1 MKKKQ
6 ETKQNKTVKITQ
18 IKSSIG
24 RNKDQKKYLLSLGL
38 KKIGQTST
46 TVLNNSTSGLIQK
59 INHLIKVEDNKKKK
73 ECSKY

>member
-24 RNKDQKKYLLSLGL
+24 RNKDQKKYLLSMRL

-59 INHLIKVEDNKKKK
+59 INHLIKV
-73 ECSKY
+73 

>member
-24 RNKDQKKYLLSLGL
+24 YRKRTKNTLVALG
-38 KKIGQTST
+38 I
-46 TVLNNSTSGLIQK
+46 NK
-59 INHLIKVEDNKKKK
+59 INASVSIIIQIK
-73 ECSKY
+73 

>member
-24 RNKDQKKYLLSLGL
+24 RNKKQKKYLLSLGL

-46 TVLNNSTSGLIQK
+46 TILNNSTSGLIQK
-59 INHLIKVEDNKKKK
+59 INHLIKVEDNKKK
-73 ECSKY
+73 C

>member
-6 ETKQNKTVKITQ
+6 ETKQKKTVKITQ

-24 RNKDQKKYLLSLGL
+24 RNKNQKKYLLSLGL

-46 TVLNNSTSGLIQK
+46 IVFNNSTSGLIQK
-59 INHLIKVEDNKKKK
+59 INHLIKVEDNKKNAK
-73 ECSKY
+73 

>member
-6 ETKQNKTVKITQ
+6 ETKQKKTVKITQ

-24 RNKDQKKYLLSLGL
+24 SNKNQKKNLLSLGL

-46 TVLNNSTSGLIQK
+46 IVFNNSTNGLIQK
-59 INHLIKVEDNKKKK
+59 INHLIKVEDNKKNAK
-73 ECSKY
+73 

>member
-6 ETKQNKTVKITQ
+6 EIKQKKTVKITQ

-24 RNKDQKKYLLSLGL
+24 RNKNQKKNLLSLGL

-46 TVLNNSTSGLIQK
+46 IVFNNSTSGLIQK
-59 INHLIKVEDNKKKK
+59 INNLIKVEDNKKNAK
-73 ECSKY
+73 

>member
-24 RNKDQKKYLLSLGL
+24 RNKKQKKYLLSLGL

-46 TVLNNSTSGLIQK
+46 TILNNSTSGLIQK
-59 INHLIKVEDNKKKK
+59 INHLIKVEDNKKNAK
-73 ECSKY
+73 

>member
-6 ETKQNKTVKITQ
+6 ETKQKKTVKITQ

-24 RNKDQKKYLLSLGL
+24 RIKNQKKNLLSLGL

-46 TVLNNSTSGLIQK
+46 IVFNNSTNGLIQK
-59 INHLIKVEDNKKKK
+59 INHLIKVEDNKKNAK
-73 ECSKY
+73 

>member
-6 ETKQNKTVKITQ
+6 ETKQKKTVKITQ

-24 RNKDQKKYLLSLGL
+24 RNKKQKKNLLSLGL

-46 TVLNNSTSGLIQK
+46 IVFNNSTSVLIQK
-59 INHLIKVEDNKKKK
+59 INHLIKVEDNKKNAK
-73 ECSKY
+73 

>member
-46 TVLNNSTSGLIQK
+46 IVFNNSTSGLIQK
-59 INHLIKVEDNKKKK
+59 INHLIKVEDNKKNAK
-73 ECSKY
+73 

>member
-24 RNKDQKKYLLSLGL
+24 RNKIQKKHLVALGL
-38 KKIGQTST
+38 NKIGASKQIIFNKST
-46 TVLNNSTSGLIQK
+46 EGLIKK
-59 INHLIKVEDNKKKK
+59 INHLIEIEKVK
-73 ECSKY
+73 